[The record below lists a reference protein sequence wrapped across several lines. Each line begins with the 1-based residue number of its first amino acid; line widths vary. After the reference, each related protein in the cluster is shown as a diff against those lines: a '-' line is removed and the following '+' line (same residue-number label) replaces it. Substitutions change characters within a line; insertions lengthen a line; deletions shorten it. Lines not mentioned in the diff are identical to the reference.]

1 MVILLRGFWIV
12 CVLLSICG
20 GSIFTWTIG
29 SICMTIPFMMTS
41 CYEKQTSSSVV
52 VLKTSQHVQMQKQMQ
67 PMQIMQLHAAISR
80 SRGECRHAL

>member
-1 MVILLRGFWIV
+1 MVLLLRGFWIV

-52 VLKTSQHVQMQKQMQ
+52 VLQTSQHVQIYNDYCILVMYSSTVM
-67 PMQIMQLHAAISR
+67 ITVF
-80 SRGECRHAL
+80 